1 MTFAWR
7 LALTLFLTG
16 SNRSSER
23 HPLIAHHFVDWCD
36 LHRCASRSS
45 DCCALSISNLE
56 RGFSPSS
63 SSLIFFLVL
72 LSCRC
77 VWTMDRPSSHQHRA
91 RSVKKMIFLYVFSF
105 TRVGWS
111 QAQCERCG
119 YPFCGIFLLRF
130 INMTNLLEFVMIQ
143 ETHYIELLMRQYHAR
158 ISFFL

>member
-16 SNRSSER
+16 SNHSSER

-56 RGFSPSS
+56 RSFSPGS
-63 SSLIFFLVL
+63 SSLIFFLVF
-72 LSCRC
+72 LSCRR

-91 RSVKKMIFLYVFSF
+91 HRARSLKKMILLYVFSF
-105 TRVGWS
+105 MRAGWS
-111 QAQCERCG
+111 QVRCERCG
-119 YPFCGIFLLRF
+119 YSFCGTFFLRF
-130 INMTNLLEFVMIQ
+130 INVMNLLEFIMI
-143 ETHYIELLMRQYHAR
+143 HYIELLARQCRAS
-158 ISFFL
+158 ISFLL